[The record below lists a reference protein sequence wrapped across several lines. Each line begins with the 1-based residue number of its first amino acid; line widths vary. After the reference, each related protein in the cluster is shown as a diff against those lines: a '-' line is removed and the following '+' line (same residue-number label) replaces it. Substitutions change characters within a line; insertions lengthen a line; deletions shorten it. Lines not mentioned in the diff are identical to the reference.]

1 MDLETDELDRVEFQI
16 MSEEFILSQSVCD
29 VYSTKMHGPN
39 SIYDERMGTI
49 EQQKR
54 CVQCQQS
61 SKDCVGHMGHIK
73 LNIDIIH
80 PLFYKQV
87 LNFLKCVC
95 YKCSKMLMTSSQFKL
110 ENLLRFHNQTR
121 FHKVLEKMDRIYDCL
136 NCNTIQPKYVFSST
150 EKIIYM
156 VFKNEGTRI
165 VLSETDTKNI
175 LTKINTEDIQ
185 LLGFNPKTFHP
196 KNLILSVLPVMPP
209 VCRPYLVA
217 ENTTCDDDLTIQYI
231 EIIKANK
238 HLGDPTLNELRR
250 QKYTQII
257 KFRIK
262 CLFNNDQGSSKHS
275 NGRPLKGIKKRLTG
289 KEGLLRG
296 NLLGKRV
303 DKSARTVIGP
313 DPTLR
318 TNEIA
323 IPQHFAD
330 TLSYPVIVNQYN
342 INQVHEWVENGM
354 VNFLLR
360 DNGQTRINMKYAQY
374 KHGTRLQ
381 YGDYLV
387 KKSIG
392 KTEMI
397 TAEKQLFSLK
407 EGDKIVRNGAILSD
421 IEYNTP
427 KPVHIQIG
435 DVVERKMID
444 GDILL
449 LNRQPTLHSG
459 SMMAQNVRIL
469 PGKTIRLNLATT
481 KTFNADFDGD
491 EMNVFMPASP
501 ETEAELRSLSSVGNH
516 IISVQSGKANIVIV
530 QDSLLAAY
538 LMTIR
543 KHPITREDFFQL
555 CMAFRDISIDSILVK
570 TEQYWS
576 KTGGQ
581 TGVYTGKMLFS
592 MLLPY
597 DFFYTSHNKADDNDP
612 TVVIEHGL
620 LLHGAINKAQLGAG
634 HSSLITIL
642 YKEYGVHRCLDFL
655 DNVQFITN
663 AYAQRYGFSVG
674 IKDCL
679 VTRHTEIQ
687 DTVAKS
693 FLQAQNMENNIKNE
707 FLREN
712 YVIRS
717 LGSARD
723 LGMVIAKNAIDKDNN
738 FMKTIISGAKGDYFN
753 ICQITGLVGQQD
765 IEGTRVNNLISNN
778 TRSLYHYPLALKD
791 QDKIY
796 ESRGFIRN
804 SFIHGLNPR
813 EYWFHSM
820 SGRIGII
827 ATAAK
832 TSTSGYVQR
841 RMVKIAEDLQIKYD
855 NTVRGV
861 NESIIQFSYGD
872 IGLDPRSSVV
882 LKDNVNVC
890 DVNRLVQRLNY
901 NFELSSTT

>member
-1 MDLETDELDRVEFQI
+1 MEIETDELDRVEFQI
-16 MSEEFILSQSVCD
+16 MSPEFILKQAVCE
-29 VYSTKMHGPN
+29 VFSTKMNGPN
-39 SIYDERMGTI
+39 SVYDERMGTI
-49 EQQKR
+49 EHTKR
-54 CVQCQQS
+54 CVQCQQN
-61 SKDCVGHMGHIK
+61 SKDCIGHLGYIK

-95 YKCSKMLMTSSQFKL
+95 YKCSKMLMTCSQLKL
-110 ENLLRFHNQTR
+110 ENLLRFQHQTR
-121 FHKVLEKMDRIYDCL
+121 FLKILEKMDRIYHCMSCD
-136 NCNTIQPKYVFSST
+136 TTQPKYVFSST

-165 VLSETDTKNI
+165 VLQETDVKNI
-175 LTKINTEDIQ
+175 LTNISTEDIR
-185 LLGFNPKTFHP
+185 LLGFDPENCHP
-196 KNLILSVLPVMPP
+196 KNLVLSVLPVLPP

-238 HLGDPTLNELRR
+238 HLGDPTLNELRK

-313 DPTLR
+313 DPTLH

-330 TLSYPVIVNQYN
+330 TLSYPVRVTRYN
-342 INQVHEWVENGM
+342 LNKVYEWIDKGM

-374 KHGTRLQ
+374 KQGTRLQ
-381 YGDYLV
+381 YGDYLM
-387 KKSIG
+387 KKKTG
-392 KTEMI
+392 KMEMI
-397 TAEKQLFSLK
+397 TAEKQLFSLE
-407 EGDKIVRNGAILSD
+407 EGDQIIRNGEIMQDVS
-421 IEYNTP
+421 YNTS
-427 KPVHIQIG
+427 KPVSIQIG
-435 DVVERKMID
+435 DVVERKLID

-459 SMMAQNVRIL
+459 SMISQNVRIL

-491 EMNVFMPASP
+491 EMNVFLPASP
-501 ETEAELRSLSSVGNH
+501 ETEAELRILSSVGNH
-516 IISVQSGKANIVIV
+516 IISTQSGKANIVIV

-543 KHPITREDFFQL
+543 KEPITREDFFQL
-555 CMAFRDISIDSILVK
+555 CMAFHDITIDDILHKVDR
-570 TEQYWS
+570 YWE
-576 KTGGQ
+576 KTGQ
-581 TGVYTGKMLFS
+581 KIYTGKILFS
-592 MLLPY
+592 MLLPD
-597 DFFYTSHNKADDNDP
+597 DFFYQSNNKADPQDP
-612 TVVIEHGL
+612 CVVVEAGL
-620 LLHGAINKAQLGAG
+620 LLKGVINKAQLGAG
-634 HSSLITIL
+634 HFSFITL
-642 YKEYGVHRCLDFL
+642 LHKEYGMNRCLQFL

-663 AYAQRYGFSVG
+663 AYVQRYGFSVG

-679 VTRHTEIQ
+679 VTQHTEIQ
-687 DTVAKS
+687 DTVARS
-693 FLQAQNMENNIKNE
+693 FLQAQNMENNIKNP

-753 ICQITGLVGQQD
+753 ICQITGLLGQQD
-765 IEGTRVNNLISNN
+765 IEGSRVSNILSN
-778 TRSLYHYPLALKD
+778 HERSLHHYPLKIED
-791 QDKIY
+791 QDMLY

-872 IGLDPRSSVV
+872 ISLDPKSSVV
-882 LKDNVNVC
+882 LNDEVHVC
-890 DVNRLVQRLNY
+890 DVGRLVDKLNHDY
-901 NFELSSTT
+901 EIKINK